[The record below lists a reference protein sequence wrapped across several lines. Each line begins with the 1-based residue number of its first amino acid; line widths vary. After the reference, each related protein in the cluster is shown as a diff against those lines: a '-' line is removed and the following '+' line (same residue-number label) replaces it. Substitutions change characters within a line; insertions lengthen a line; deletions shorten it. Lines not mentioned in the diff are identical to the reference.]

1 MLAIYVVPLIGGF
14 GRAGD
19 PCVNCA
25 HAFRMRVRQ
34 TLQEQRVYQREN
46 RRVRANRES
55 QRKHHRESEATILGE
70 LAEAEAAIGHDR
82 MEPMAKLFLA
92 YLLLDLFRAAEF
104 HSRRSL
110 GFLASHAR
118 SNPFVNQHL
127 EVRANLPVKVF
138 LYTPGE
144 KEISEKTFGLCKQR
158 HAPPQEHHGA
168 SKACAMAQE
177 MRPHRLD
184 SASSCFLPALVRR

>member
-1 MLAIYVVPLIGGF
+1 
-14 GRAGD
+14 
-19 PCVNCA
+19 
-25 HAFRMRVRQ
+25 MRVRQ

-104 HSRRSL
+104 HSHRSL

-127 EVRANLPVKVF
+127 DVRANLPVKVF

-144 KEISEKTFGLCKQR
+144 KEIWKRLLAFASTGMLHLR
-158 HAPPQEHHGA
+158 HITA
-168 SKACAMAQE
+168 
-177 MRPHRLD
+177 
-184 SASSCFLPALVRR
+184 LPKP